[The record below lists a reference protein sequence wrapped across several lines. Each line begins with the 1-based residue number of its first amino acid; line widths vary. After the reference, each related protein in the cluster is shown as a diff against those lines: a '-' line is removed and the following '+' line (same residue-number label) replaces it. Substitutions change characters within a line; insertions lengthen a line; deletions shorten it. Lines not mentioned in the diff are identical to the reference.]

1 MKTEGI
7 NKWWKGKIKGE
18 VDKDEKSEKDKKKLE
33 KWGNKGEGKKD
44 EYEERE
50 KWQSRK

>member
-1 MKTEGI
+1 MKMEGR
-7 NKWWKGKIKGE
+7 NKWWKGKREGE
-18 VDKDEKSEKDKKKLE
+18 VDKDEKREKDKKKLE